1 MSDHKV
7 ELIDATISL
16 IKTAIYKFANNP
28 TTDKARK
35 NMFLIE
41 RIPASGAVKSIK
53 LIGNMSTG
61 AIKQLTVDVD
71 CENNLMLLLMSN
83 YFVQHALALV
93 SMATRGEPVSEFF
106 DQFAEYLEAK
116 KSAATKYCKNGG
128 AGSSPIVAM
137 AAGGGGGPSKK
148 KKKKTNTKKSAT
160 TTATA
165 AAAKK
170 KKNALAAKKKKT
182 AAAKK

>member
-16 IKTAIYKFANNP
+16 IKTAIDKFANNP

-71 CENNLMLLLMSN
+71 CENNLMLCSCPTTLSN
-83 YFVQHALALV
+83 
-93 SMATRGEPVSEFF
+93 TRSR
-106 DQFAEYLEAK
+106 
-116 KSAATKYCKNGG
+116 
-128 AGSSPIVAM
+128 SSPWRPGA
-137 AAGGGGGPSKK
+137 SR
-148 KKKKTNTKKSAT
+148 
-160 TTATA
+160 
-165 AAAKK
+165 
-170 KKNALAAKKKKT
+170 
-182 AAAKK
+182 